1 MPMLCPQPAAA
12 TPCPN
17 TRFTPLGIALPGYI
31 ANEMSTIQ
39 ILGIFAATCASVMLP
54 TLLAIS
60 RKRPDLPK
68 RELSTAMWFVLCG
81 CIHLILEGY
90 FAFNAV
96 ATSRH
101 VLAQMWKEYSLSDS
115 RYLTRDAF
123 VVTMETVT
131 AVCWGPLSFVCAW
144 CIVADHPA
152 RHVLQAV
159 ISLGQIYGD
168 VLYYGT
174 CTFEYVV
181 RALEFSRPEPYYFY
195 GYYVFLNAIWI
206 VIPSMLL
213 WSSCKKTTR
222 AFTRVQQ
229 LEATKNG
236 KAH

>member
-1 MPMLCPQPAAA
+1 MNSNVVPPAGGDAL
-12 TPCPN
+12 PEHP
-17 TRFTPLGIALPGYI
+17 FYPLGIALPGYI

-39 ILGIFAATCASVMLP
+39 ILCIFAATCGSVMLP
-54 TLLAIS
+54 TLLAIN

-174 CTFEYVV
+174 CTLEYVV

-213 WSSCKKTTR
+213 WSSCKKTAR
-222 AFTRVQQ
+222 AFARVQQ

>member
-1 MPMLCPQPAAA
+1 MNSNVVPPAGGDAL
-12 TPCPN
+12 PDHP
-17 TRFTPLGIALPGYI
+17 FYPLGIALPGYI

-39 ILGIFAATCASVMLP
+39 ILCIFAATCGSVMLP
-54 TLLAIS
+54 TLLAIN

-131 AVCWGPLSFVCAW
+131 AVCWGP
-144 CIVADHPA
+144 P
-152 RHVLQAV
+152 VLRVRLAV

-174 CTFEYVV
+174 CTLEYVV

-213 WSSCKKTTR
+213 WSSCKKTAR
-222 AFTRVQQ
+222 AFARVQQ

>member
-1 MPMLCPQPAAA
+1 MDSNVMPPAGGDAL
-12 TPCPN
+12 PDHP
-17 TRFTPLGIALPGYI
+17 FYPLGIALPGYI

-39 ILGIFAATCASVMLP
+39 ILCISAATCGSVMLP
-54 TLLAIS
+54 TLLAIN
-60 RKRPDLPK
+60 RKRPELPK

-131 AVCWGPLSFVCAW
+131 AACWGPLSFVCAW
-144 CIVADHPA
+144 SIVVDHPA

-174 CTFEYVV
+174 CTLEYVV

-206 VIPSMLL
+206 AIPSMLL
-213 WSSCKKTTR
+213 CSSCKKTTR
-222 AFTRVQQ
+222 AFARVQQ